1 MCFCT
6 SAERSGEQVEFAK
19 HSVTLLGLYEG
30 ADAVEAT
37 NKGIRVINN
46 KVDPE
51 WLVLCVHT
59 KPMEPV
65 SDGNF
70 FT

>member
-37 NKGIRVINN
+37 NK
-46 KVDPE
+46 E
-51 WLVLCVHT
+51 S
-59 KPMEPV
+59 E
-65 SDGNF
+65 
-70 FT
+70 